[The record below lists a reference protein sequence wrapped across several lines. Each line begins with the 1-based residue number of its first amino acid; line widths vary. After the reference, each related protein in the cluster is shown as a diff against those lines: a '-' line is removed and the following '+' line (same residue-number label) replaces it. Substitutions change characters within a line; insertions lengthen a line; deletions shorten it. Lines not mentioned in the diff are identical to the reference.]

1 MKTDAIKLG
10 ISLNL
15 SVFYYEIMNSTQKA
29 IEVSETAFNECLE
42 AVSDI
47 EDNRFTDLVTIM
59 QLVHDNLTNWKGET
73 K

>member
-1 MKTDAIKLG
+1 MKTDALKLG

-15 SVFYYEIMNSTQKA
+15 SVFYYEIMNMTQKA

-47 EDNRFTDLVTIM
+47 
-59 QLVHDNLTNWKGET
+59 
-73 K
+73 